1 MHYWLII
8 SFAHPQIIEKLS
20 KYTFPIWMDIWLTH
34 RSNKMKKKGMLQVK
48 ILRFSEKSL
57 GELKFTAKIQSLW
70 VWAEG
75 TLKRSQMGISE
86 GFSYYWDQMEWENL

>member
-1 MHYWLII
+1 
-8 SFAHPQIIEKLS
+8 
-20 KYTFPIWMDIWLTH
+20 
-34 RSNKMKKKGMLQVK
+34 MLQVK

-70 VWAEG
+70 VRAEG

-86 GFSYYWDQMEWENL
+86 GFSYYWDQMGWEKL